1 MTKRISDHAAAGKLI
16 RAELKKQGIKASVRG
31 QSYSGGDSITV
42 RIDVQQADR
51 VLVPAAQEAIQ
62 AFCRQFEMGTFNGME
77 DIYEY
82 TNRNDDLPQVKFVFV
97 QFEYG
102 DLEQKASDFI
112 HGLFVEGD
120 ITRTCPV
127 THRQTVFKMLRR
139 DEFGFYRQFKQRV
152 KVAA

>member
-42 RIDVQQADR
+42 KIDVQQADR
-51 VLVPAAQEAIQ
+51 VLVPATQQAIE
-62 AFCRQFEMGTFNGME
+62 AFCNQFQMGHFNGME

-82 TNRNDDLPQVKFVFV
+82 SNNIDDLPQVKFVFID
-97 QFEYG
+97 FNYG

-112 HGLFVEGD
+112 HGLFADGD
-120 ITRTCPV
+120 ITRTCEV

>member
-31 QSYSGGDSITV
+31 QAYAGGDSITV
-42 RIDVQQADR
+42 KIDVQQADR
-51 VLVPAAQEAIQ
+51 VLVPATQQAIE
-62 AFCRQFEMGTFNGME
+62 AFCNQFQMGHFNGME

-82 TNRNDDLPQVKFVFV
+82 SNNIEELPQVKFVFID
-97 QFEYG
+97 FNYG

-112 HGLFVEGD
+112 HDLFVDGD